1 MYNEF
6 IEERGVVKMKVVM
19 SMIVVKEEGLLK
31 FVVGEKGLNDGD
43 KEVIEKMEG
52 EVVSC
57 VEGVGVRFGSVV
69 RKLEMKFK
77 DDNNDYEYKGW
88 LKGFSKL
95 ENKIE
100 KLLEDGK
107 VVKVVRWSVEYDDCL
122 SVVVE

>member
-43 KEVIEKMEG
+43 KEVIKKMDG

-57 VEGVGVRFGSVV
+57 VKGVGVRFGSEV

>member
-57 VEGVGVRFGSVV
+57 VKGVGVRFG
-69 RKLEMKFK
+69 
-77 DDNNDYEYKGW
+77 
-88 LKGFSKL
+88 
-95 ENKIE
+95 
-100 KLLEDGK
+100 
-107 VVKVVRWSVEYDDCL
+107 
-122 SVVVE
+122 

>member
-57 VEGVGVRFGSVV
+57 VEGVGVRFGSEV

>member
-1 MYNEF
+1 M
-6 IEERGVVKMKVVM
+6 
-19 SMIVVKEEGLLK
+19 
-31 FVVGEKGLNDGD
+31 
-43 KEVIEKMEG
+43 
-52 EVVSC
+52 
-57 VEGVGVRFGSVV
+57 
-69 RKLEMKFK
+69 